1 MIRTVAEL
9 AAAAKK
15 APKKLDFG
23 SFSAGYRL
31 ALEWLAASAGFQFNA
46 IPYKASAQMNTDLMG
61 GQIVA
66 AIDGMSALAQ
76 QARSGKLRVV
86 AVTGERRHPEFPD
99 IPTVRESGYPDFAIY
114 GWSAL
119 YTRSETPDDITTRLA
134 DAMQKALA
142 SNAAQDYVKTLGAEL
157 IGGGPSGM
165 RQFQADQLQSF
176 RRVADLA
183 GIKPE

>member
-1 MIRTVAEL
+1 MKTWK
-9 AAAAKK
+9 AALLGAA
-15 APKKLDFG
+15 FG
-23 SFSAGYRL
+23 LGTLGTGTSA
-31 ALEWLAASAGFQFNA
+31 
-46 IPYKASAQMNTDLMG
+46 
-61 GQIVA
+61 
-66 AIDGMSALAQ
+66 ALAQ

-142 SNAAQDYVKTLGAEL
+142 SNAAQAGPLRPGTQPSAVEHPIGLACFAWVEVVNVAWAVEMQGNTAFLKPLQQGLQELPVVELPFIRQVEALGKPFA
-157 IGGGPSGM
+157 
-165 RQFQADQLQSF
+165 QAWL
-176 RRVADLA
+176 
-183 GIKPE
+183 E